1 LINYLAKKFFTQKRL
16 DDLEKLKRGLSAY
29 FVIEQF
35 REKESKFPD
44 KDSIHKATNI
54 DRRYINFLASLTL
67 ETERIYKGYGA
78 VGLPKDLNIITWNYD
93 MQMELA
99 FARYLK
105 TDQQDT
111 NFEEIASKNVTSS
124 PSIEAFET
132 EEEKLHNLVHLNGVA
147 GLYNNKDSKHQ
158 LQFIDFIDVENS
170 NEAKT
175 MNQIL
180 EDQISLLYLKDANHE
195 LQSKFDNGI
204 TYSWEKLKYG
214 KIAIGRARTI
224 MESTEILVIIGYSF
238 PFFNR
243 EADRY
248 ILEPFWII

>member
-1 LINYLAKKFFTQKRL
+1 
-16 DDLEKLKRGLSAY
+16 
-29 FVIEQF
+29 
-35 REKESKFPD
+35 
-44 KDSIHKATNI
+44 
-54 DRRYINFLASLTL
+54 
-67 ETERIYKGYGA
+67 
-78 VGLPKDLNIITWNYD
+78 

-99 FARYLK
+99 FAHYLK
-105 TDQQDT
+105 TKQHDT
-111 NFEEIASKNVTSS
+111 NFEEIVSKNVTSF
-124 PSIEAFET
+124 PLFEAFET
-132 EEEKLHNLVHLNGVA
+132 EVEKLPNLVHLNRVA

-158 LQFIDFIDVENS
+158 LRLIDFIDAENS

-180 EDQISLLYLKDANHE
+180 EDQISMLYLKDANHE

-248 ILEPFWII
+248 ILKPFWII